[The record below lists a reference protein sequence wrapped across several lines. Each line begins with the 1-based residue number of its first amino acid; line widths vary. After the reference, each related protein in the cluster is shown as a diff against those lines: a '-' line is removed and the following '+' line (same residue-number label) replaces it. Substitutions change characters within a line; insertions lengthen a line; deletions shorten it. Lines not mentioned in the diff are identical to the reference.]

1 MGFWNSVIYIA
12 TSRAA
17 CKTLF
22 YDIGSGLAYF
32 KKRTKQ
38 PAVWQGR
45 VDDRV
50 LLANRE
56 EKITVPSRA
65 SHSPSSD
72 SEDEIANAV

>member
-1 MGFWNSVIYIA
+1 MGFWNSVIYIS

-22 YDIGSGLAYF
+22 YDIGSGLACF

-45 VDDRV
+45 ADDRV
-50 LLANRE
+50 LLANRGDN
-56 EKITVPSRA
+56 KMAPSRA

-72 SEDEIANAV
+72 SEDAIANAV